1 MTKEEIKHI
10 TRFAKKFFIL
20 VILLFAFDR
29 GIGTLIERAYNNAP
43 QGDIATFAHSIN
55 NPTEDIY
62 IYGSSRAVHAY
73 DCKIFTDSL
82 GYSCFNSGRENSTI
96 LYHNT
101 ILSEMLRKHTPQ
113 IVILDVSAK
122 ELTWRAAENSK
133 LVLASMV
140 LPYVRRDTTFANI
153 ARELFP
159 EELRKAEV
167 SKMYAYNSL
176 VLPLLI
182 GPQKADKK
190 NIINGYLPLHG
201 NKIKGKAPELTDDND
216 QTDSTAK
223 ADFENFVRVLTEK
236 HVKLYVI
243 QSPLYVKPFPTSVSL
258 EGMKAI
264 LAKYNVPFWDYAFDT
279 SFYKREYFYD
289 NIHLNDKGAQ
299 LFSARIASDIKQD
312 LEKKKPLSV
321 QQNNLANR

>member
-1 MTKEEIKHI
+1 
-10 TRFAKKFFIL
+10 
-20 VILLFAFDR
+20 
-29 GIGTLIERAYNNAP
+29 
-43 QGDIATFAHSIN
+43 
-55 NPTEDIY
+55 
-62 IYGSSRAVHAY
+62 
-73 DCKIFTDSL
+73 
-82 GYSCFNSGRENSTI
+82 
-96 LYHNT
+96 
-101 ILSEMLRKHTPQ
+101 MLRKHTPQ

-201 NKIKGKAPELTDDND
+201 NKIKGKPPELTDDND